1 MRWENAGENA
11 GENGWRKTGNFGQMA
26 SADGFGAVVTEIFRA
41 YAVDWVTEPES
52 ENKMGARQLRAH

>member
-1 MRWENAGENA
+1 MDGGKRE
-11 GENGWRKTGNFGQMA
+11 TGNFGQMA
-26 SADGFGAVVTEIFRA
+26 SADGFGAVVIEIFRA